1 MISGVLPT
9 VHKEVYGLVLA
20 IYLVYSKLR
29 CYFGSY
35 RTYLSVLEARRLPSQ
50 KIMAKRVQKS
60 QTVTLHKRAS
70 RIWSFCDN
78 LVVRTYKQI
87 KPIHLYIL
95 LCMAYMFSTSGV
107 IYNLINTPPPYGM
120 ERVGVNESRLVF
132 IANGMMTQ
140 YSTEGYVSGLL
151 NLVAG
156 VSLVLTL
163 VELRSKRC
171 NGTLAFAY
179 VLTFCVSCLLQKR
192 RFNKK
197 TGM

>member
-35 RTYLSVLEARRLPSQ
+35 RTYLSVLEAGHLPSQ

-60 QTVTLHKRAS
+60 QTATLHKRAVGYGAS
-70 RIWSFCDN
+70 AII
-78 LVVRTYKQI
+78 LVVRIYKQI

-120 ERVGVNESRLVF
+120 ERVGVNESRPVF
-132 IANGMMTQ
+132 IASGMMTQ

-151 NLVAG
+151 NLVRWCQLGTNASRVTKQALQWNLG
-156 VSLVLTL
+156 FCLRAYFLRVVLTP
-163 VELRSKRC
+163 E
-171 NGTLAFAY
+171 
-179 VLTFCVSCLLQKR
+179 R